1 MTETETIREVR
12 KVRGRIATAH
22 GHDPKRLVKHYIE
35 MQEKKTQQD
44 GGGQPATRP
53 ETKQPS

>member
-12 KVRGRIATAH
+12 KVRGRIAAAH

-35 MQEKKTQQD
+35 MQKKKAQQGRGANALPRAAHD
-44 GGGQPATRP
+44 
-53 ETKQPS
+53 